1 MWGEMGIWEEMKIW
15 GNGDVEEWER
25 GREWKKGEGMG
36 MWEEWAKAGID
47 KGADNKI
54 KQTPHSRESGNLPV
68 SEAGRATLAP
78 HRFVICADG
87 AGIGKFPLSR
97 EWGILFLLSAPFSI
111 PARPFTFSP
120 LFPVPT
126 TPIPPTLP
134 IPAKAGISLWLRRGG
149 LRARRFALSF
159 APMAR
164 E

>member
-1 MWGEMGIWEEMKIW
+1 M
-15 GNGDVEEWER
+15 EEWER

-87 AGIGKFPLSR
+87 AGIGRFPLSR

-120 LFPVPT
+120 LFPFHYSHSPHSPHSRESGNLPVVEAGRAT
-126 TPIPPTLP
+126 RATLRFV
-134 IPAKAGISLWLRRGG
+134 ICADGAGIGK
-149 LRARRFALSF
+149 F
-159 APMAR
+159 PTAR
-164 E
+164 EGGIL

>member
-1 MWGEMGIWEEMKIW
+1 M
-15 GNGDVEEWER
+15 EEWER

-68 SEAGRATLAP
+68 AGAGRATHGLHLIPCGRCP
-78 HRFVICADG
+78 HQGSGDSRFRGNGKEDGNGDMGGEWEKG
-87 AGIGKFPLSR
+87 AGMRMRG
-97 EWGILFLLSAPFSI
+97 EWAKAGIEKG
-111 PARPFTFSP
+111 R
-120 LFPVPT
+120 T
-126 TPIPPTLP
+126 TKLNKLP
-134 IPAKAGISLWLRRGG
+134 IPAKAGISLGLRRGG

>member
-1 MWGEMGIWEEMKIW
+1 M
-15 GNGDVEEWER
+15 EEWER

-68 SEAGRATLAP
+68 AGAGRATHGLHLIPCGRCP
-78 HRFVICADG
+78 HQGSGDSRFRGNGKEDGNGDMGGEWEKG
-87 AGIGKFPLSR
+87 AGMRMRG
-97 EWGILFLLSAPFSI
+97 EWAKAGIEKG
-111 PARPFTFSP
+111 R
-120 LFPVPT
+120 T
-126 TPIPPTLP
+126 TKLNKLP
-134 IPAKAGISLWLRRGG
+134 IPAKAGISLGLRRSG